1 MRSAALFGAGLLV
14 GAICVGVVTAQD
26 AAKGSIRGVNHVG
39 INVANYDQALAF
51 YTKTLGIKEAY
62 TLKNADGTVRLTYL
76 QVSRDTF
83 IELIPAAAGQPTG
96 VTHIGIEVDDID
108 AAVARFR
115 QAGLTAQ
122 NPAVTPAK
130 ARFTNINDKDGV
142 RLEVLQF
149 GPDSLQ
155 RKAIDSWK

>member
-1 MRSAALFGAGLLV
+1 
-14 GAICVGVVTAQD
+14 
-26 AAKGSIRGVNHVG
+26 VNHVG

-51 YTKTLGIKEAY
+51 YTKTLGIREAY
-62 TLKNADGTVRLTYL
+62 TLKNADGTPRLTYL
-76 QVSRDTF
+76 QLSRDTF

-96 VTHIGIEVDDID
+96 VTHIGLEVDDID

-115 QAGLTAQ
+115 QAGLTPQ
-122 NPAVTPAK
+122 NPALTPAK
-130 ARFTNINDKDGV
+130 ARYTNINDKDGV

-155 RKAIDSWK
+155 RKAIDAWK